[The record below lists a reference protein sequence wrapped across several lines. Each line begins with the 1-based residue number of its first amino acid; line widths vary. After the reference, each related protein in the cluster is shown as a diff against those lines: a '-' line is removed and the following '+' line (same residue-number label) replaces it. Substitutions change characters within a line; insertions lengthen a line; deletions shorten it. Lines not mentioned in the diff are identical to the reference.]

1 MSDPIVDVMK
11 WVREATALDVKM
23 ELLGL
28 LYDGTPLD
36 EDDVRDVITEV
47 SLTTVVHLV
56 KHSTKL
62 LGYLMRDDPFFPTN
76 DPEYLGR
83 IVEEVPIKPPLNLI
97 PDVHRRIA
105 AAVYFTAL
113 RIYSANVMLFSH
125 VPKGKLPDWDKR
137 HEGTIME
144 GCEDTD

>member
-1 MSDPIVDVMK
+1 MSDPVLEVMK
-11 WVREATALDVKM
+11 WLRESTALDVKM

-28 LYDGTPLD
+28 LSDGTPLD

-47 SLTTVVHLV
+47 TLTTVIYLV

-62 LGYLMRDDPFFPTN
+62 LVYLMRDAPYFPEN
-76 DPEYLGR
+76 DPEYLGQ
-83 IVEEVPIKPPLNLI
+83 IVAEVPIKPPLNLI

-113 RIYSANVMLFSH
+113 RIYSANSILFSH
-125 VPKGKLPDWDKR
+125 VPKGKMPDWDKR
-137 HEGTIME
+137 DEGTRME
-144 GCEDTD
+144 GCEEPD